1 MWWCGGEGVTEF
13 RIFWREWGNL
23 GDAAVGAR
31 GEQRVIMFRKVS
43 AGSFLVKLVY
53 VLIGPIVFVLAE
65 MS

>member
-1 MWWCGGEGVTEF
+1 M
-13 RIFWREWGNL
+13 

-53 VLIGPIVFVLAE
+53 VLIGPVVFVFAE